1 VKKGLFY
8 FLKNDPILAHFPGN
22 RISGCSLEGTFA
34 NGKMKFVFEE
44 RQFSISERLSLS
56 SPKET

>member
-22 RISGCSLEGTFA
+22 RSSGCSLEGTFA

-44 RQFSISERLSLS
+44 KQFLS

>member
-44 RQFSISERLSLS
+44 RQFSISERLSAN
-56 SPKET
+56 